1 MTQNQSYLKIF
12 ITQLQNFIDDLI
24 LLYPSDNDFKV
35 FKNGIGLLNR
45 TNPRK
50 IVTLF
55 REYIDRY
62 EERIMS
68 RDETFFLQNDYSEIE
83 KTENILE
90 SMNKLKNYWK
100 DLNDSNKEK
109 VWKYFE
115 LLIKLSKMV

>member
-1 MTQNQSYLKIF
+1 MSQNQSYLKIF
-12 ITQLQNFIDDLI
+12 VTQLQNFIDDLI
-24 LLYPSDNDFKV
+24 LLYPADNDFKV
-35 FKNGIGLLNR
+35 FKNGVALLNR

-50 IVTLF
+50 IVNLF
-55 REYIDRY
+55 KEYVDKY
-62 EERIMS
+62 ENRIIS
-68 RDETFFLQNDYSEIE
+68 RDESFFLQNDYNEIE

-115 LLIKLSKMV
+115 ILIKLSKMV

>member
-1 MTQNQSYLKIF
+1 MSQNQSYLKIF
-12 ITQLQNFIDDLI
+12 VTQLQNFIDDLI
-24 LLYPSDNDFKV
+24 LLYPADNDFKV
-35 FKNGIGLLNR
+35 FKNGVALLNR

-50 IVTLF
+50 IVNLF
-55 REYIDRY
+55 KEYVDKY
-62 EERIMS
+62 ENRIIS
-68 RDETFFLQNDYSEIE
+68 RDETFFLQNDYNEIE

-115 LLIKLSKMV
+115 ILIKLSKMV

>member
-12 ITQLQNFIDDLI
+12 ITQLLNFIDDLI
-24 LLYPSDNDFKV
+24 LLYPSDNDFKL
-35 FKNGIGLLNR
+35 FKNGINLLNR

-50 IVTLF
+50 IVNLF
-55 REYIDRY
+55 REYVDKY
-62 EERIMS
+62 EQRIMS
-68 RDETFFLQNDYSEIE
+68 RDETFFLQNDYDEIQ

-115 LLIKLSKMV
+115 VLIKLSKMV

>member
-12 ITQLQNFIDDLI
+12 ITQLLNFIDDLI
-24 LLYPSDNDFKV
+24 LLYPSDNDFKL
-35 FKNGIGLLNR
+35 FKNGINLLNR

-50 IVTLF
+50 IVHLF
-55 REYIDRY
+55 REYVDKY
-62 EERIMS
+62 EQRIMS
-68 RDETFFLQNDYSEIE
+68 RDETFFLQNDYDEIQ

-115 LLIKLSKMV
+115 VLIKLSKMV

>member
-1 MTQNQSYLKIF
+1 MSQNQSYLKIF
-12 ITQLQNFIDDLI
+12 VTQLQNFIDDLI
-24 LLYPSDNDFKV
+24 LLYPADNDFKV
-35 FKNGIGLLNR
+35 FKNGVALLNR

-50 IVTLF
+50 IVNLF
-55 REYIDRY
+55 KEYVDKY
-62 EERIMS
+62 ENRIIS
-68 RDETFFLQNDYSEIE
+68 RDESFFLQNDYNEIE